1 MAQSIQVLAPDPAR
15 DREAIFDLTG
25 KTFSH
30 AGYWK
35 WLERCRNGY
44 FDHSHYDWET
54 SRIGYVGNVLVTHFG
69 VWDYQMRI
77 GSARVR
83 VGGIGAVA
91 THEGHRKRG
100 YMVQTGRES
109 IEAQRSHGYDMT
121 MLFGIR
127 NFYHRF
133 GYVRAWSDSSWVLGT
148 DHLPEGLPSVEPEEY
163 SGGWDDE
170 FAELYN
176 VQNSNATGTAVRPTY
191 LASFHPD
198 RHTLQWRG
206 ATGAVAG
213 YVMIGADGDT
223 LTVHEHVGPTDEILA
238 AVAALA
244 RQRWCRTVRFRGL
257 PYESDLCRRLRRG
270 SVLREQQFVENGGAM
285 IHTLNLRSTLEK
297 LTNEL
302 GRRLAA
308 SPYAD
313 WQGLLAVQ
321 DAREEVFLSIDRA
334 TVRVTDPGKT
344 PHAIRGGEEI
354 AQLLIGTDE
363 PEETVANAG
372 IRLTGDA
379 AALAPA
385 LFPAQHPTL
394 GSWDHY

>member
-1 MAQSIQVLAPDPAR
+1 MAEPIRILAPELAR
-15 DREAIFDLTG
+15 DRVAIFDLTG

-35 WLERCRNGY
+35 WQERCRNGY
-44 FDHSHYDWET
+44 FDHSHYDWQT
-54 SRIGYVGNVLVTHFG
+54 SRIGLVGDVLATHFG

-77 GSARVR
+77 GLATVR

-91 THEGHRKRG
+91 THNDYRKRG

-109 IEAQRSHGYDMT
+109 LDAQRTAGYDLT

-127 NFYHRF
+127 DFYHRF
-133 GYVRAWSDSSWVLGT
+133 GYVRAWADSSWVLRT
-148 DHLPEGLPSVEPEEY
+148 EHLPEGLPSVTLEQY
-163 SGGWDDE
+163 TGGWDDE
-170 FAELYN
+170 FADLYN
-176 VQNSNATGTAVRPTY
+176 AQNAGATGTAVRPTY
-191 LASFHPD
+191 LANYHPD
-198 RHTLQWRG
+198 WQAFQWRG

-213 YVMIGADGDT
+213 YVMVASTGDT
-223 LTVHEHVGPTDEILA
+223 MTVHEHVGPSDEILA

-244 RQRWCRTVRFRGL
+244 EKRWCRTVRFRGL

-270 SVLREQQFVENGGAM
+270 TALREQQFVGNGGAM
-285 IHTLNLRSTLEK
+285 IHTLNLRATLEK
-297 LTNEL
+297 LADEL
-302 GRRLAA
+302 GRRLAR
-308 SPYAD
+308 SPYAHWSGMLTVHD
-313 WQGLLAVQ
+313 AHEDVGL
-321 DAREEVFLSIDRA
+321 EIDGK
-334 TVRVTDPGKT
+334 TVRVKDATNT
-344 PHAIRGGEEI
+344 PHAVRGGEEI

-363 PEETVANAG
+363 PGETVANAG

-379 AALAPA
+379 AALAPV